1 MRQPVQWILIVIFSA
16 ILVPAGCESQHQ
28 KNKAAA
34 MARWQGARAHIEAEM
49 ARKQLESGELKKAS
63 ITAQNII
70 SNKPDYVPA
79 YLILGQ
85 VYLEQDRRGKAK
97 ETFERCL
104 QLDPKQA
111 QAYYYQGIIHERWNQ
126 PELAFE
132 DYQKAWQNESGSIA
146 YLLAMVESKALQ
158 GQYQDALTLLT
169 ERMSSVDRDAAIYMT
184 AGNLLAS
191 LNRHEEAL
199 EMFTEA
205 QNISPDKTPVK
216 EALAFALHRAG
227 RSKEA
232 LAIFQELSKG
242 PSLEGNQ
249 NNWIYELAMGDCYMA
264 LQQLHQAQRCFE
276 TVTERDP
283 LNPKAWKRLAQAQL
297 AREYLDQAVQST
309 RRALSL
315 QPDDTE
321 ALMVQGYVA
330 IKKHNY
336 AEGQNIF
343 RQIIR
348 REEHNGLAY
357 CLLGQCLQATGKR
370 SDALVCY
377 SEALKIDP
385 EDSLAQKLMAEINKS
400 ELSSEEPVKEY

>member
-1 MRQPVQWILIVIFSA
+1 MRQHVQWILIAIFS
-16 ILVPAGCESQHQ
+16 IVLVPGGCESQHQ
-28 KNKAAA
+28 KNKEAAL
-34 MARWQGARAHIEAEM
+34 ARWQGARAHIEADM
-49 ARKQLESGELKKAS
+49 ARKQLESGELQKAA

-85 VYLEQDRRGKAK
+85 VYLEQDHLGKAK

-111 QAYYYQGIIHERWNQ
+111 QAYYFQGIIYERWNQ
-126 PELAFE
+126 PELAF
-132 DYQKAWQNESGSIA
+132 DHFQNAWQNQPGSIP
-146 YLLAMVESKALQ
+146 YLLAMVEIKALQ
-158 GQYQDALTLLT
+158 GQYQGALTLLT
-169 ERMSSVDRDAAIYMT
+169 EHMPSVERDAAIYMT

-205 QNISPDKTPVK
+205 HNISPDKTPVK
-216 EALAFALHRAG
+216 ESLAFALHRVG
-227 RSKEA
+227 RSQEA
-232 LAIFQELSKG
+232 LEIFQELAKG
-242 PSLEGNQ
+242 PSLEGKE
-249 NNWIYELAMGDCYMA
+249 NNWIYELAMGDCYMG
-264 LQQLHQAQRCFE
+264 LKQLHKAQRCFQ

-297 AREYLDQAVQST
+297 AREYLDEAVQSAQ
-309 RRALSL
+309 RALSL

-321 ALMVQGYVA
+321 AQMVQGYVA
-330 IKKHNY
+330 MKKHNY

-348 REEHNGLAY
+348 QEENNGLAY
-357 CLLGQCLQATGKR
+357 CLLGQCLQAQGKR

-377 SEALKIDP
+377 TEALKIDS
-385 EDSLAQKLMAEINKS
+385 EDSLARKLMAEINKN